1 MDDVVLMSDPRVT
14 GVPVAGDDAGLVDV
28 TGSLPVD
35 QRKADAAGAW
45 RLLRGPVLERLVD
58 AAERLPRDLHL
69 VLVEGYRPPALQTT
83 YFDGYRE
90 WLRADDPSRSDA
102 DLYRLAS
109 RYVSPP
115 EVAPHTAGAAVDV
128 TLRGADDVELDL
140 GCPVNASPEDSLGRC
155 YTAHPD
161 VVGEARLLRST
172 LASALEGAGLVNY
185 PTEWWHWSYGDRYWA
200 YATGAGR
207 ALYGPLAAG

>member
-14 GVPVAGDDAGLVDV
+14 GIPVAGDAAGMVDV

-35 QRKADAAGAW
+35 QRKADATGAW
-45 RLLRGPVLERLVD
+45 RLLRAPVLDRLVD
-58 AAERLPRDLHL
+58 AAERLPRDLRL
-69 VLVEGYRPPALQTT
+69 VLVEGYRPTALQTT
-83 YFDGYRE
+83 YFEGYRE
-90 WLRADDPSRSDA
+90 WLRVEDPTLSDA
-102 DLYRLAS
+102 ELHRLAS

-128 TLRGADDVELDL
+128 TLRGVDDVELDV
-140 GCPVNASPEDSLGRC
+140 GCPVNASPEQSGGRC

-161 VVGEARLLRST
+161 VVGEALLLRRT
-172 LASALEGAGLVNY
+172 LAAALERAGLVNY

-200 YATGAGR
+200 YATGADR